1 MRCWLAAGGAI
12 ALLAA
17 GAAPARADVVA
28 YPLPGTRTASK
39 DTQISFRGAAPAAIG
54 AVPITGSRSG
64 RHGGRLGN
72 PS

>member
-1 MRCWLAAGGAI
+1 VAAGGAI

-17 GAAPARADVVA
+17 GAAAARADVVA